1 MKHLDGV
8 SDEELAAMQARLK
21 SGAEDIKTDWTKT
34 ELDALSVPLSEREWA
49 WQKINPDG
57 KTNATKDADSRM
69 DWNIGA
75 KAWKANVDG
84 KIARVDGRPSNRSN
98 YAWTQYELGL
108 QVLNSPSGTT
118 DQTVQVGLFMGL
130 PAGSSAL
137 YDLRFGAIGY
147 MLWAEHH
154 SWDEMGVAGLPYG
167 LKYESKDAFNFTT
180 ILGSAERG
188 AAFLLKAEALVKR
201 LSAEAAQIGGVT
213 LSKYNFSGAEAYFK
227 AHARS

>member
-21 SGAEDIKTDWTKT
+21 SGAKDIKTDWTKA

-49 WQKINPDG
+49 WQNIV
-57 KTNATKDADSRM
+57 ATKDADSRL

-75 KAWKANVDG
+75 KAWKANPDG
-84 KIARVDGRPSNRSN
+84 KIAHVDGRPSNRSN
-98 YAWTQYELGL
+98 YARTRYELGL

-118 DQTVQVGLFMGL
+118 DQTLQIGLFMGL
-130 PAGSSAL
+130 AAGSSAL
-137 YDLRFGAIGY
+137 YDLRLGAIGY

-154 SWDEMGVAGLPYG
+154 SWDEMGVVGLPYG
-167 LKYESKDAFNFTT
+167 LKYESKVAFNFTT
-180 ILGSAERG
+180 ILGSAEKG
-188 AAFLLKAEALVKR
+188 AAFLLKAEASVKR